1 MPSKKN
7 QIITVVQTFN
17 PIFDLMD
24 HFHHCVPVTQVS
36 HSGEVS
42 LNNVPIVQCVQHI
55 AKSKLENNLHFL
67 K

>member
-1 MPSKKN
+1 MPSKKKS
-7 QIITVVQTFN
+7 IRFVRTFN

-36 HSGEVS
+36 HSGEVRTVS
-42 LNNVPIVQCVQHI
+42 FEQCVQHI
-55 AKSKLENNLHFL
+55 AKSKLENNLHFF